1 MPLMNGPEPKIEIF
15 KPFGEAI
22 ELMKKILFQPFD
34 LKKWF
39 VIGFAAF
46 LSGHFGGVGFN
57 FPTNFGNV
65 RPHAAQRINLLEQW
79 KPWLPVIII
88 GFVIFVL
95 ALVIVLTW
103 LKSRGSFI
111 FTDCVVRNRSAIVEP
126 WREYRTEGNSYFVFQ
141 LVVIL
146 AAMAVVV
153 VLATIFVLLGFLAG
167 GHREASGVIMAALLI
182 HLFICWIAFVIL
194 INLIFFFMAPV
205 MYRQRCPA
213 LDAARQV
220 LRLVFANPAP
230 FILFC
235 LFGIVLVLA
244 TLVIGCIVTC
254 VTCCIGALPYFG
266 TVILLPLYVTLRSF
280 SLLFLRQFGP
290 EYDVWASFMPPEFS
304 PVLLPLPASAKPPL
318 PPRG

>member
-1 MPLMNGPEPKIEIF
+1 
-15 KPFGEAI
+15 
-22 ELMKKILFQPFD
+22 
-34 LKKWF
+34 
-39 VIGFAAF
+39 
-46 LSGHFGGVGFN
+46 
-57 FPTNFGNV
+57 
-65 RPHAAQRINLLEQW
+65 
-79 KPWLPVIII
+79 
-88 GFVIFVL
+88 
-95 ALVIVLTW
+95 
-103 LKSRGSFI
+103 
-111 FTDCVVRNRSAIVEP
+111 
-126 WREYRTEGNSYFVFQ
+126 
-141 LVVIL
+141 
-146 AAMAVVV
+146 
-153 VLATIFVLLGFLAG
+153 
-167 GHREASGVIMAALLI
+167 MAALLI
-182 HLFICWIAFVIL
+182 PLFICWIAFGIL

-244 TLVIGCIVTC
+244 TLVIGCVVTC

-266 TVILLPLYVTLRSF
+266 TVILLPLFVTLRSF

>member
-1 MPLMNGPEPKIEIF
+1 MNGPEPKIEIF